1 MYVILTYDVNAKRVS
16 KVMKICRKY
25 LIHAQNS
32 VFEGMLTQSQ
42 LQQLKAEIEKRVHP
56 EEDSINIYVLQST
69 RYVYREKL
77 GRITEHNFIIE

>member
-1 MYVILTYDVNAKRVS
+1 MIELDVFKRRLEEDKEHLPLLTLDEFFDGN
-16 KVMKICRKY
+16 
-25 LIHAQNS
+25 
-32 VFEGMLTQSQ
+32 
-42 LQQLKAEIEKRVHP
+42 P